1 MKTLK
6 TLISFKTLNEIENNR
21 SIILLGK
28 GIQLLIVVAVAI
40 FLFNKVSEIGWSDV
54 WEALPQNPLYY
65 LFFIAMF
72 LTLPIFEMIAY
83 RFMWGADEINVR
95 NSLYAFIRKRVYNF
109 AVLSYTG
116 EAYIA
121 LWARRKT
128 KVDRKTV
135 FANVKDSTI
144 LSAVASNSFTILMLA
159 AFLITGQLSV
169 LIDADPDY
177 KVYLGLTFFVGLIIL
192 PLIIK
197 FRNKII
203 ALDNQVAKKVFLVHL
218 SRLILML
225 LFQALQ
231 WTVVLP
237 DVPFSTWLL
246 FLTAQLVLTRV
257 PFLPNTDLLYV
268 GLGLTLASY
277 IDAPMAVI
285 AGMFL
290 ASGALF
296 QIANLLAFIF
306 TSFDDIKLGP
316 SAHNTLSQQPTQKAE
331 VT

>member
-1 MKTLK
+1 MKHVQYGTLK
-6 TLISFKTLNEIENNR
+6 QAFDRLEKNKTAMMLAKAIQF
-21 SIILLGK
+21 IIV
-28 GIQLLIVVAVAI
+28 ITVAV
-40 FLFNKVSEIGWSDV
+40 FLFDKVSTIGWSDV

-65 LFFIAMF
+65 ILFLAMF
-72 LTLPIFEMIAY
+72 FTLPVFELYAY
-83 RFMWGADEINVR
+83 QLMWGKKEINLR
-95 NSLYAFIRKRVYNF
+95 NSLSAFVRKRVYNF
-109 AVLSYTG
+109 AVLNYTG

-121 LWARRKT
+121 FWARRKKT
-128 KVDRKTV
+128 IDNKTV
-135 FANVKDSTI
+135 FANVKDSSL
-144 LSAVASNSFTILMLA
+144 LSAIASNSFTVVMLIT
-159 AFLITGQLSV
+159 FLATGQLST

-177 KVYLGLTFFVGLIIL
+177 RLYLGITFFAGLIIL

-197 FRNKII
+197 FRKKII
-203 ALDNQVAKKVFLVHL
+203 TVDATIAKKVFLIHL

-231 WTVVLP
+231 WAVVLP
-237 DVPFSTWLL
+237 DVPFSTWVF

-268 GLGLTLASY
+268 GLGLTLANY

-296 QIANLLAFIF
+296 QIANLSAFIL
-306 TSFDDIKLGP
+306 TSLNDVKSNKDIKQAGL
-316 SAHNTLSQQPTQKAE
+316 NPTSTEAN
-331 VT
+331 VI